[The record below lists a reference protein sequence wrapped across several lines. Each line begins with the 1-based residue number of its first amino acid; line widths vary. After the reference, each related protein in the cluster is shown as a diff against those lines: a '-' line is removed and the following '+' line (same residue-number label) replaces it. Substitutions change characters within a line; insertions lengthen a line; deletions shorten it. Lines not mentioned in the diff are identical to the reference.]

1 MLLLVNRVY
10 LYVPTLQRVKVQT
23 HYISLFVCICVC
35 DCLLACVFICVC
47 LHFFE
52 SVYVRLN
59 PALGSFLIWEAGK

>member
-1 MLLLVNRVY
+1 MLLVVNRVSLCSY
-10 LYVPTLQRVKVQT
+10 FAESESQT